1 MSCRYCPS
9 MSTKRA
15 HSPDPIRSNGYGAK
29 IKIER
34 AGIPKP
40 QIQATCSNLHPKKIL
55 DPRSCHFRI
64 SEMNHI
70 LIFHLDHI
78 VLTIHPHISTFDH
91 VRMPHSPSRTTR
103 MTHNLNSSARPQLLY
118 RSHPVSTTNTFVR
131 FLCMYAYARSH

>member
-1 MSCRYCPS
+1 MSGRNCPS

-15 HSPDPIRSNGYGAK
+15 HSPDPSHLVQ
-29 IKIER
+29 KIER
-34 AGIPKP
+34 AEIPKP
-40 QIQATCSNLHPKKIL
+40 QIQATCSNLHPKKKIRIHEAATFKFR
-55 DPRSCHFRI
+55 DEPHPYFHF
-64 SEMNHI
+64 
-70 LIFHLDHI
+70 DHI

-131 FLCMYAYARSH
+131 FLCIYAYVRSH